1 MKTPT
6 DIEYLIK
13 KTKELATSREDLID
27 RLAERIETDIENAE
41 EILKELRST
50 LAEIRGGE
58 TKVATKVTR
67 ATSKVSAK
75 VSAKVSGKVSGK
87 RIRLSALQSAG
98 MQTKIL
104 AAKFPKEG
112 GTMKDIAKATG
123 PIPFGSLRRIVNDLL
138 DKKKLTK
145 TGQKAQTRYFIA

>member
-1 MKTPT
+1 MTKTP

-13 KTKELATSREDLID
+13 RTKELATSREDLMD
-27 RLAERIETDIENAE
+27 KLAERIQTDIENAE
-41 EILKELRST
+41 EILKELRSA
-50 LAEIRGGE
+50 LAEIKGGE
-58 TKVATKVTR
+58 TRVAKKVIR
-67 ATSKVSAK
+67 ATSKVSA
-75 VSAKVSGKVSGK
+75 KVSGK

-104 AAKFPKEG
+104 AAKFPKAG
-112 GTMKDIAKATG
+112 GTMKDIATATG

>member
-1 MKTPT
+1 MKTST
-6 DIEYLIK
+6 DIENLIK
-13 KTKELATSREDLID
+13 KTKELATDREELIA
-27 RLAERIETDIENAE
+27 RLAERIQTEIENAE
-41 EILKELRST
+41 EILKDLRSA
-50 LAEIRGGE
+50 LAEIKGGE
-58 TKVATKVTR
+58 PKAKKVTR
-67 ATSKVSAK
+67 TVSAVAT
-75 VSAKVSGKVSGK
+75 VSKKSGK
-87 RIRLSALQSAG
+87 RIRLDAHQSEA
-98 MQTKIL
+98 MKTKIL